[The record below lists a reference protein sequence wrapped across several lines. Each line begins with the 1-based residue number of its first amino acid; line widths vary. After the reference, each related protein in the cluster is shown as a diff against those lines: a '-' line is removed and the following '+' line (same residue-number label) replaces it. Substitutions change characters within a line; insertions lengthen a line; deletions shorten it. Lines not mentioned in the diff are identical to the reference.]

1 MTASRPRF
9 PAAAQLTRARR
20 ALCFAGLSVIV
31 LAASGCASAR
41 GAALSSP
48 TATARSL
55 NVSVVAAVFP
65 TASVPTPT
73 PTPAQQTQEE
83 SAPQQGEASTT
94 TLVAQPA
101 RVSIATA
108 GESHWPVRLQIPA
121 IGVDAPV
128 VPLGETATGAMAT
141 PDQPMQVGWWEYGP
155 APGERGSAV
164 IGGHLDFHGYGPAV
178 FWNLRKLRRGDD
190 VRVVLA
196 DGRTVRFTVQ
206 STEVYPENDTAIID
220 RIFRANDATRLNL
233 ITCAGTFNPLTRDYD
248 KRLVVYTV
256 LAS

>member
-1 MTASRPRF
+1 MLLLSGFAAIAIATA
-9 PAAAQLTRARR
+9 
-20 ALCFAGLSVIV
+20 
-31 LAASGCASAR
+31 GCANAR
-41 GAALSSP
+41 GASLPPA
-48 TATARSL
+48 ATARPL

-65 TASVPTPT
+65 TASIATPT
-73 PTPAQQTQEE
+73 PEPETETQATPR
-83 SAPQQGEASTT
+83 QGESDTT

-101 RVSIATA
+101 RAAATA
-108 GESHWPVRLQIPA
+108 TGESHWPVRLQIPA

-141 PDQPMQVGWWEYGP
+141 PDQPTQVGWWEYGP
-155 APGERGSAV
+155 APGELGSAV

-178 FWNLRKLRRGDD
+178 FWNLRKLRRGDE

-206 STEVYPENDTAIID
+206 SAEVYPEHDTAIIG
-220 RIFRANDATRLNL
+220 RIFRTSDAARLNL